1 MIVIPGGEAAT
12 MAKKKKA
19 VSPAEDERVTLLNL
33 KGSEAERNYLRS
45 LSQITGVPAS
55 EIARRGMAMWAKKR
69 GVLAPP
75 ADWVGG

>member
-1 MIVIPGGEAAT
+1 MIVIPGVEAA
-12 MAKKKKA
+12 MAKKKTKA
-19 VSPAEDERVTLLNL
+19 ARPAEDERVTLLNL
-33 KGSEAERNYLRS
+33 KGNEAERNYLRS

-75 ADWVGG
+75 TDWVGG